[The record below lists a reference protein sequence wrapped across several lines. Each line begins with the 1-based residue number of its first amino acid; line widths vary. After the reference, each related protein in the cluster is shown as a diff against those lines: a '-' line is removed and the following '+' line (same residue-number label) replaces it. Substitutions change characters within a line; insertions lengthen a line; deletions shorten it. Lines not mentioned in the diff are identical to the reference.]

1 MPSRRCLTTGTV
13 LALAASVAQAQ
24 LGNYSTISNVS
35 SSACPSE
42 GGAHIIVARASTEPL
57 GYGIIGAVK
66 DLVLEAVPASN
77 AEYVVYPATLTD
89 YFNSESDGVLGMKE
103 LVEAY
108 VAQDCPNNA
117 PLVLM
122 GYSQG
127 AQVVADYVSGQN
139 VGVFPYNSS
148 LAEPAP
154 DNVLSKIAAIIT
166 MGDPSINIT
175 NNPAHVGNSTKPG
188 LFERFG
194 NATSIFETS
203 GLDNR
208 TQAYCNALDPYC
220 ASAGNFDNITVH
232 LVYVQEFGMQA
243 RDFVVQKIEE
253 WYGSSTGTSN
263 GTANGTSNG
272 TTSEGGTMSGASAPS
287 PSDSAASSIRDMQ
300 ASITA
305 ALLVTIGFAFAYA
318 L

>member
-1 MPSRRCLTTGTV
+1 MPSRNGV
-13 LALAASVAQAQ
+13 ASAAILALAASSPPCQAQA
-24 LGNYSTISNVS
+24 LGQDYSTISNVS
-35 SSACPSE
+35 SSDCPSK

-57 GYGIIGAVK
+57 GYGTIGAVK
-66 DLVLEAVPASN
+66 DLVRKAVPASN
-77 AEYVVYPATLTD
+77 AEYVVYPATLDD
-89 YFNSESDGVLGMKE
+89 YFNSESAGVLAMKE

-108 VAQDCPNNA
+108 VARDCPNNA

-139 VGVFPYNSS
+139 VGGFPYNST

-154 DNVLSKIAAIIT
+154 DSVLSRIAAVIT

-188 LFERFG
+188 IFERFG
-194 NATSIFETS
+194 NATSVFETS
-203 GLDNR
+203 GLETR

-220 ASAGNFDNITVH
+220 ASAGNFDHLTVH
-232 LVYVQEFGMQA
+232 LVYVSEFGHQA
-243 RDFVVQKIEE
+243 RDFVVQKIKEY
-253 WYGSSTGTSN
+253 YGDSN
-263 GTANGTSNG
+263 GTASGGEGSSA
-272 TTSEGGTMSGASAPS
+272 SEGPVSSLRRSGVGIMMILTITM
-287 PSDSAASSIRDMQ
+287 
-300 ASITA
+300 
-305 ALLVTIGFAFAYA
+305 GFAFAYA